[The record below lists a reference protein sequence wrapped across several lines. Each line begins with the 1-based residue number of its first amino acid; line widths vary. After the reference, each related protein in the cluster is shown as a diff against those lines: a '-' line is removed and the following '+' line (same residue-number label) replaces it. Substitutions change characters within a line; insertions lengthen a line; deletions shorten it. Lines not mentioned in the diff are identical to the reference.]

1 MFYAYIL
8 RSERDPKVVYHGF
21 TRDLKKRLEVHNCG
35 GNRSTSA
42 MKPWR
47 LLWYGVF
54 EAEAAA
60 MDFKRYLKT
69 ASGKAFARKRL
80 LVVSGESL

>member
-42 MKPWR
+42 MKP
-47 LLWYGVF
+47 
-54 EAEAAA
+54 
-60 MDFKRYLKT
+60 
-69 ASGKAFARKRL
+69 
-80 LVVSGESL
+80 